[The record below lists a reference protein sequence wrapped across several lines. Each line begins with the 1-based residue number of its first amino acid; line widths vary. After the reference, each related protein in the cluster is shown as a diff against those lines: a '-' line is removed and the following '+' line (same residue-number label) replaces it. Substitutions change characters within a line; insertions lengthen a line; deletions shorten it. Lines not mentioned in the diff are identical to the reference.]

1 MGECGAAGMAGLC
14 VEADVASTER
24 EKGLRFRHVCD
35 DAGGMESDM
44 ADKSAGQQSQRM
56 TQKQIEFDG
65 DGWEDVGDSG
75 DDMDAKLFGQ
85 VGKGEDDY
93 YDPDMDDLDQVLK

>member
-1 MGECGAAGMAGLC
+1 MAGLC
-14 VEADVASTER
+14 VEADLASTER
-24 EKGLRFRHVCD
+24 EKGLRFSHVCD
-35 DAGGMESDM
+35 DGGGMESDM
-44 ADKSAGQQSQRM
+44 ADKPADCCGGQKSQTM
-56 TQKQIEFDG
+56 KQKQIEFDG